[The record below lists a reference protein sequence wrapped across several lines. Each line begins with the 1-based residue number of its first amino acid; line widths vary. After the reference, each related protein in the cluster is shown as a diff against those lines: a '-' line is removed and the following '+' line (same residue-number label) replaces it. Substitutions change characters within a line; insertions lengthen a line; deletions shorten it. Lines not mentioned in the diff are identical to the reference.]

1 MSELKL
7 TKKISEKIGRAF
19 AIMYNR
25 ASMYKIDHQFTNQ
38 SIQEVYNVVTEGLDL
53 ISPVALILNREQ
65 FFIEEEPFDHRLN
78 TSRMAAHFKKTG
90 IQSISFEKG
99 MVEADLKSF
108 VKIFVDPNNYPKA
121 SLMQN
126 ALAELSVSSV
136 KINHVIYKKM
146 TADDEIVSKEDLNQ
160 SSKDSANTSSDQ
172 MFGEVLN
179 MMAESALV
187 EEIEKSFSLKNL
199 IEDPI
204 KLSNDLIS
212 KDYEVAKGEQTAS
225 SQSGP
230 AAAGGGGPATTDG
243 PAAAGGG
250 GPATTDGPVA
260 AGGGG
265 PATTDGPVAAGGSG
279 PATTDGP
286 VIAGGPVIASQLAR
300 IREEVLEMQ
309 KGIGDIN
316 ISDLADA
323 VSDMRDELIKGI
335 EAQKALGVIY
345 ENEEQIIDEANALTD
360 QVLIQL
366 VKKEYQEGNIS
377 TKRLAQIIRR
387 MVPDSAELKRI
398 LPLIKDAL
406 IEEGMA
412 LSEFMGLIDAL
423 GKELNNEELAK
434 IFQRSAA
441 EVGLD
446 SDDLIQEFKR
456 DPSGAA
462 ELIYLAA
469 ELRKGTGDD
478 KILTE
483 LLVEY
488 IERIG
493 SKIVLDTTN
502 SDGNANDDH
511 VKKVIANVES
521 DIVNRLDKKGID
533 DEILKG
539 VQEKLMER
547 MEECFNKL
555 KKDWERQQASTTPTT
570 DVGQT
575 TIFRILEE
583 SVDEGDEL
591 HSILNQ
597 VGKTVKEREIDENDI
612 HKIFK
617 EIKRINKKKK
627 SKKNGNKLPAGILN
641 YKNTLFFIEKEISRS
656 NRYETPFSVITFSI
670 IKIEPKQPI
679 PKSKLSGQKINQ
691 AVMGELIKSLR
702 SADLVGILTKNIL
715 VVLLPMTEK
724 ENARIALRRLI
735 RSLHEAPITIN
746 GYDLKVRFAG
756 AVTSFNEDQTPDL
769 DTFLKVVENDHNEL
783 VIRLKNVH
791 VLY

>member
-1 MSELKL
+1 
-7 TKKISEKIGRAF
+7 
-19 AIMYNR
+19 
-25 ASMYKIDHQFTNQ
+25 
-38 SIQEVYNVVTEGLDL
+38 
-53 ISPVALILNREQ
+53 
-65 FFIEEEPFDHRLN
+65 
-78 TSRMAAHFKKTG
+78 MA
-90 IQSISFEKG
+90 
-99 MVEADLKSF
+99 EADLKSF
-108 VKIFVDPNNYPKA
+108 VKIFVDPKSYPKA
-121 SLMQN
+121 SLMQT
-126 ALAELSVSSV
+126 ALAEISVSNV

-146 TADDEIVSKEDLNQ
+146 TADDEIVSKEDLKQ
-160 SSKDSANTSSDQ
+160 SPKDSDNTSSDQ
-172 MFGEVLN
+172 MFGEVIN
-179 MMAESALV
+179 MMTESVLV

-212 KDYEVAKGEQTAS
+212 KDYEVAKGEQTDS
-225 SQSGP
+225 SRS
-230 AAAGGGGPATTDG
+230 
-243 PAAAGGG
+243 
-250 GPATTDGPVA
+250 
-260 AGGGG
+260 
-265 PATTDGPVAAGGSG
+265 
-279 PATTDGP
+279 
-286 VIAGGPVIASQLAR
+286 GPVIASQLAR
-300 IREEVLEMQ
+300 IREEVMEMQ
-309 KGIGDIN
+309 KNVGDIN
-316 ISDLADA
+316 LSDLADA
-323 VSDMRDELIKGI
+323 VSDMRDELVKGI

-377 TKRLAQIIRR
+377 TERLAQIIRR
-387 MVPDSAELKRI
+387 MVPDSTELKRI

-412 LSEFMGLIDAL
+412 LSEFMSLMDAL
-423 GKELNNEELAK
+423 GQELNNEEIVK
-434 IFQRSAA
+434 IFQKSAA

-469 ELRKGTGDD
+469 ELRKGTGND

-483 LLVEY
+483 LLVDY

-502 SDGNANDDH
+502 SDGKADDDH
-511 VKKVIANVES
+511 VKKVIAKVES

-533 DEILKG
+533 DEVLKG

-555 KKDWERQQASTTPTT
+555 KKDWEQQQASTTHTT

-575 TIFRILEE
+575 SIFRILEE

-597 VGKTVKEREIDENDI
+597 VRKTVKQGEIHENDI
-612 HKIFK
+612 HQIFK
-617 EIKRINKKKK
+617 EIKRINKKKEPR
-627 SKKNGNKLPAGILN
+627 KNSNKLPGGILT

-656 NRYETPFSVITFSI
+656 KRYETPFSVITFSI

-679 PKSKLSGQKINQ
+679 PKGKLSGQKIHQ
-691 AVMGELIKSLR
+691 VVMGELIKSLR
-702 SADLVGILTKNIL
+702 GADLIGILTKKIL
-715 VVLLPMTEK
+715 MVLLPMTEK
-724 ENARIALRRLI
+724 KNARIALRRLL
-735 RSLHEAPITIN
+735 RSLHDAPITVN
-746 GYDLKVRFAG
+746 GYDLKVQFAG
-756 AVTSFNEDQTPDL
+756 AITSYDEDQTPDR
-769 DTFLKVVENDHNEL
+769 DTFLKAVENDHNEL

-791 VLY
+791 ELY